1 MANQHTTDHTVRS
14 DTDGAA
20 TLASGDRPSTL
31 FKQRQVRSNRFL
43 RRIKAEKKAF
53 LGIIFVVLLGII
65 ALLGPQ
71 LAPHDPDNDD
81 FNVLEA
87 PSLSHPMGIDSYG
100 RDLFSRVILGTR
112 ISFIVGILGALLAMV
127 IGVTFGLLAGYYLG
141 WIDMIIMRAV
151 DLIWAFPA
159 IILAMAFVAIYGAG
173 ARNVILAIGLANIVT
188 FARIVRGQ
196 VLSLREEDFT
206 LAARA
211 IGVRDWRIM
220 LIHILPNVAA
230 PIIVQAT
237 LTVGFGI
244 LTETG
249 LTFLGLGVNPT
260 TPTWGQALNESRNFI
275 QQAWWLAVFPGLAI
289 GFTVLSLNLFGDGLR
304 DALDVRSVG
313 DG

>member
-1 MANQHTTDHTVRS
+1 MANQRTVDPSVRP
-14 DTDGAA
+14 DADGAA
-20 TLASGDRPSTL
+20 TLDGGRATPL
-31 FKQRQVRSNRFL
+31 FEQRKVQRNRFM
-43 RRIKAEKKAF
+43 RRIRAEKKAF
-53 LGIIFVVLLGII
+53 LGIIFVVLLGIV

-81 FNVLEA
+81 FNFLEA
-87 PSLSHPMGIDSYG
+87 PSMSHPMGTDSYG
-100 RDLFSRVILGTR
+100 RDLFSRVIIGTR
-112 ISFIVGILGALLAMV
+112 ISFTVGILGALVSMV
-127 IGVTFGLLAGYYLG
+127 IGVTFGILSGYYLG
-141 WIDMIIMRAV
+141 WIDMVIMRVV
-151 DLIWAFPA
+151 DLLWAFPA
-159 IILAMAFVAIYGAG
+159 IILAMAFVAVYGAG
-173 ARNVILAIGLANIVT
+173 ARNVILAIGLGNLVA

-220 LIHILPNVAA
+220 FLHLLPNVAA
-230 PIIVQAT
+230 PIIVQMT

-249 LTFLGLGVNPT
+249 LTFLGLGVDPA
-260 TPTWGQALNESRNFI
+260 TPTWGQALNESRSFI

-313 DG
+313 DD

>member
-1 MANQHTTDHTVRS
+1 
-14 DTDGAA
+14 
-20 TLASGDRPSTL
+20 
-31 FKQRQVRSNRFL
+31 
-43 RRIKAEKKAF
+43 
-53 LGIIFVVLLGII
+53 
-65 ALLGPQ
+65 
-71 LAPHDPDNDD
+71 
-81 FNVLEA
+81 
-87 PSLSHPMGIDSYG
+87 
-100 RDLFSRVILGTR
+100 
-112 ISFIVGILGALLAMV
+112 V
-127 IGVTFGLLAGYYLG
+127 IGVTFGLLSGYYLG
-141 WIDMIIMRAV
+141 WIDMIIMRVV
-151 DLIWAFPA
+151 DLIWAFPG

-173 ARNVILAIGLANIVT
+173 ARNVILAIGLANIVA

-289 GFTVLSLNLFGDGLR
+289 GITVLSLNLFGDGLR

-313 DG
+313 DD

>member
-1 MANQHTTDHTVRS
+1 MARQPATEQPAVADANAAS
-14 DTDGAA
+14 LAADGRRAL
-20 TLASGDRPSTL
+20 TE
-31 FKQRQVRSNRFL
+31 QRQTQSNRFR

-53 LGIIFVVLLGII
+53 LGLIFV
-65 ALLGPQ
+65 ALLAVVALIGPT
-71 LAPHDPDNDD
+71 LAPYDPDNDD
-81 FNVLEA
+81 FTFLEG
-87 PSLSHPMGIDSYG
+87 PSLSHPMGTDSFG
-100 RDLFSRVILGTR
+100 RDLFSRVIIGTR
-112 ISFIVGILGALLAMV
+112 ISFTVGILGALLSMV
-127 IGVTFGLLAGYYLG
+127 VGVTLGILAGYYLG
-141 WIDMIIMRAV
+141 WVDMIVMRAV

-159 IILAMAFVAIYGAG
+159 IILAMGMVAIYGAG
-173 ARNVILAIGLANIVT
+173 ARNIVLAIGLANMVA

-196 VLSLREEDFT
+196 VLSLREADFT

-211 IGVRDWRIM
+211 IGVSAPRIM
-220 LIHILPNVAA
+220 ARHLLPNVAA

-249 LTFLGLGVNPT
+249 LTFLGLGVNPA

-313 DG
+313 DR

>member
-1 MANQHTTDHTVRS
+1 MANPH
-14 DTDGAA
+14 AA
-20 TLASGDRPSTL
+20 DRRIDAGEHLDPRADDRHGPLTE
-31 FKQRQVRSNRFL
+31 QRQSQGNRFL

-53 LGIIFVVLLGII
+53 LGLIFV
-65 ALLGPQ
+65 ALLGVVALIGPW
-71 LAPHDPDNDD
+71 LAPYDPDNDD
-81 FNVLEA
+81 FTFLEG
-87 PSLSHPMGIDSYG
+87 PSVSHPMGTDSFG
-100 RDLFSRVILGTR
+100 RDLFSRVVIGTR
-112 ISFIVGILGALLAMV
+112 ISFTVGILGALVSMV
-127 IGVTFGLLAGYYLG
+127 IGVTLGLLAGYYLG
-141 WIDMIIMRAV
+141 WIDMAIMRVV

-159 IILAMAFVAIYGAG
+159 IILAMGMVAVYGAG
-173 ARNVILAIGLANIVT
+173 ARNVILAIGLANMVA
-188 FARIVRGQ
+188 FSRIVRGQ
-196 VLSLREEDFT
+196 ILSLREADFT

-211 IGVRDWRIM
+211 IGVRDWQIM
-220 LIHILPNVAA
+220 VRHLLPNVAA
-230 PIIVQAT
+230 PIIVQTT

>member
-1 MANQHTTDHTVRS
+1 MANEHTADPTATAGTDRVVIPGS
-14 DTDGAA
+14 DRRNALTE
-20 TLASGDRPSTL
+20 
-31 FKQRQVRSNRFL
+31 QREVQSNRFL
-43 RRIKAEKKAF
+43 RRIRAEKKAF
-53 LGIIFVVLLGII
+53 LGIIFVVLLGIVAIFGPAI
-65 ALLGPQ
+65 APY
-71 LAPHDPDNDD
+71 DPDNDD
-81 FNVLEA
+81 FEFLEG
-87 PSLSHPMGIDSYG
+87 PSLNHPMGTDSFG
-100 RDLFSRVILGTR
+100 RDLFSRIIIGTR
-112 ISFIVGILGALLAMV
+112 ISFTVGILGALVSMLV
-127 IGVTFGLLAGYYLG
+127 GVTFGLLAGYYLG

-159 IILAMAFVAIYGAG
+159 IILAMGMVAIYGAG
-173 ARNVILAIGLANIVT
+173 ARNVILAIGLANMVA
-188 FARIVRGQ
+188 FSRIVRGQ
-196 VLSLREEDFT
+196 VLSLREADFT

-220 LIHILPNVAA
+220 VRHLLPNVAA
-230 PIIVQAT
+230 PIIVQTT

-304 DALDVRSVG
+304 DALDVQSVSET
-313 DG
+313 